1 MSSDT
6 SLDRTAEN
14 SNQELDDQS
23 DETGFI
29 ETDSSDSSD
38 SCGSPAETSMNGI
51 DAKANEI
58 SKIEL
63 KEKSDNKTYEEI
75 RANPNFYGFTT
86 KYIYQ
91 SANRKDFSSSAKIS
105 TLLKLVKLDL
115 QKKTSISEMVFSCC
129 MWFPNKKAIKS
140 LIEFGKYSE
149 IDDTIVKSIFEF
161 EDYEGDTCLTAIFTM
176 AYWYRQENKKAPSGP
191 MLCQIEDSCLFLVQL
206 AKSAN
211 LDLDK
216 ILNQTTKDGRTVFFQ
231 ALMYSKK
238 ITNQLMIESIK
249 VDSIDIEANEI
260 LMEELQEEW
269 EGKSFDQ
276 IRKNPSS
283 YGFTSQYLFKSA
295 NHDTA
300 ETGLT

>member
-1 MSSDT
+1 MSDDT
-6 SLDRTAEN
+6 HELQPDLKKRKMEN
-14 SNQELDDQS
+14 EILSEHDHG
-23 DETGFI
+23 E
-29 ETDSSDSSD
+29 
-38 SCGSPAETSMNGI
+38 I
-51 DAKANEI
+51 DAEANEI
-58 SKIEL
+58 LKIEL
-63 KEKSDNKTYEEI
+63 KEKWDNKTYEEI

-206 AKSAN
+206 AKSVN

-276 IRKNPSS
+276 IRKNLPLMGS
-283 YGFTSQYLFKSA
+283 LA
-295 NHDTA
+295 NIFSNRPITTLLKLA
-300 ETGLT
+300 